1 VLIRPGIELAN
12 LTDVGCHRAENEDYY
27 CYFEP
32 DDEVLFQKK
41 GRLAIV
47 ADGMGGHQGGKV
59 ASAVAVETV
68 RDSYLALDCSDP
80 AEALHAAF
88 QAAHTAIRDL
98 AAQRP
103 DLAGMGTT
111 CTAAV
116 LLGNRLL
123 FGHIGDSR
131 LYFIRGFS
139 ITQLTED
146 HSRVARMVRDG
157 LISPEEASVHPERNV
172 LTAAMG
178 SESSTGDF
186 SAEPVELLSG
196 DVLLMCS
203 DGLHGL
209 VSDQEMLAITAA
221 QAPTEVCK
229 ELVEMAKR
237 RGGFDNITVQIVK
250 IS

>member
-1 VLIRPGIELAN
+1 
-12 LTDVGCHRAENEDYY
+12 
-27 CYFEP
+27 
-32 DDEVLFQKK
+32 
-41 GRLAIV
+41 
-47 ADGMGGHQGGKV
+47 
-59 ASAVAVETV
+59 
-68 RDSYLALDCSDP
+68 
-80 AEALHAAF
+80 
-88 QAAHTAIRDL
+88 
-98 AAQRP
+98 
-103 DLAGMGTT
+103 
-111 CTAAV
+111 
-116 LLGNRLL
+116 
-123 FGHIGDSR
+123 
-131 LYFIRGFS
+131 
-139 ITQLTED
+139 
-146 HSRVARMVRDG
+146 
-157 LISPEEASVHPERNV
+157 VHPERNV